1 LCTTQLKYRPNCDK
15 VNAQTMLYERGRIV
29 LAELQISDFAIIDKL
44 SVSFNPGLTVI
55 TGETGA
61 GKSIL
66 VNAINLLLGSRGSAD
81 LIRSG
86 SQEATVT
93 ALFNLAGEDNSSKT
107 TEVLEKFGSP
117 EVLLKRTLSA
127 SGRNRVYINEQLAT
141 VGLLTELCRVLV
153 SISGQHEHQLFLEPE
168 AHLETIDR
176 FGGLEKQLE
185 AYGRTF
191 TGLNMLQSDLRRL
204 QRQARERK
212 EKEELRRFQ
221 LEEIENAR
229 IQRDEEIQLE
239 EEYNRLRHVENLR
252 QGGARAHEI
261 LYADSGAVLEGVSK
275 CEKILA
281 GLSSLDSS
289 LKPLAQT
296 LEDLRHQLED
306 VSFSLRDYNEKIQAD
321 PARLEWVEERLHT
334 LKRLMQKYG
343 ASTRAVLAYAGKLRE
358 DLEATQS
365 DQVEIEAKEKALE
378 EIRQKALEEALELS
392 KGRREA
398 ANLLGKAVEKN
409 AASLDMPDCRFEV
422 QFDLEDSLATS
433 KASRASGSGWEVIR
447 VGDYLLNEKGLDRVA
462 FFFSAN
468 PGEEVKPM
476 AKIASG
482 GELSRIVLALKELL
496 ASKSTQE
503 TLIFD
508 EVDSGIGGRT
518 AERVGQSLEAL
529 ARRHQVVCITHLPQI
544 ACYGDH
550 HYAVRKRVYK
560 GRTITSM
567 EELSGNSR
575 LEEIARMLGG
585 EKISAKTRA
594 HAKEMLAQAQ
604 KSAGSRSIRK

>member
-1 LCTTQLKYRPNCDK
+1 
-15 VNAQTMLYERGRIV
+15 V

-93 ALFNLAGEDNSSKT
+93 ALFNLAGEDESAKDA
-107 TEVLEKFGSP
+107 EILDKFGSL
-117 EVLLKRTLSA
+117 EVLLKRTLST
-127 SGRNRVYINEQLAT
+127 SDRNRVYINDQLTT
-141 VGLLTELCRVLV
+141 VGLLTEFCRGLV

-176 FGGLEKQLE
+176 FGGLEKQVQTY
-185 AYGRTF
+185 AQTF
-191 TGLNMLQSDLRRL
+191 VEMKKMQTELRQLRR
-204 QRQARERK
+204 QVQERK
-212 EKEELRRFQ
+212 DKEELRLFQ
-221 LEEIENAR
+221 LEEINKAR
-229 IQRDEEIQLE
+229 VKVDEEIQLDE
-239 EEYNRLRHVENLR
+239 ERERLRHAESLR
-252 QGGARAHEI
+252 EGAATVHEV
-261 LYADSGAVLEGVSK
+261 LYSDSGAVLEAVSK
-275 CEKILA
+275 CQRILA
-281 GLSSLDSS
+281 DLGRLDPT
-289 LKPLAQT
+289 LQPLART
-296 LEDLRHQLED
+296 LEDLRHQVED
-306 VSFSLRDYNEKIQAD
+306 VSLSLRDYTQKIQAD

-343 ASTRAVLAYAGKLRE
+343 DSTRGVLTQADKLRQE
-358 DLEATQS
+358 LEATES
-365 DQVEIEAKEKALE
+365 DEVEIGAKEKAVE
-378 EIRQKALEEALELS
+378 EIRQKALKEALALS
-392 KGRREA
+392 KSRRQTA
-398 ANLLGKAVEKN
+398 SRLGKAVEKTS
-409 AASLDMPDCRFEV
+409 ASLDMPNCRFQV
-422 QFDLEDSLATS
+422 QFDLGESSATNTI
-433 KASRASGSGWEVIR
+433 SRASGSTAESIR
-447 VGDYLLNEKGLDRVA
+447 VGEHLLNEKGLDRVA
-462 FFFSAN
+462 FLFSAN
-468 PGEEVKPM
+468 QGEEVRPM

-496 ASKSTQE
+496 ASKTAQE

-518 AERVGQSLEAL
+518 ADRVGLTLKAL
-529 ARRHQVVCITHLPQI
+529 AHRHQVVCITHLPQI

-550 HYAVRKRVYK
+550 HYVVRKSAYQ

-567 EELSGNSR
+567 EELSGQDR

-594 HAKEMLAQAQ
+594 HAKEMLDKAQ
-604 KSAGSRSIRK
+604 KAADSGK

>member
-1 LCTTQLKYRPNCDK
+1 
-15 VNAQTMLYERGRIV
+15 M

-93 ALFNLAGEDNSSKT
+93 ALFNLAGKDDSTKNAEILD
-107 TEVLEKFGSP
+107 KFGSL
-117 EVLLKRTLSA
+117 EVLLKRTLST
-127 SGRNRVYINEQLAT
+127 SGRNRVYINDQLTT
-141 VGLLTELCRVLV
+141 VGLLTEFCRGLV

-176 FGGLEKQLE
+176 FGGLEKQVQTY
-185 AYGRTF
+185 AQTF
-191 TGLNMLQSDLRRL
+191 AELKKLQTELRQLRR
-204 QRQARERK
+204 QVQERK
-212 EKEELRRFQ
+212 EKEELRFFQ
-221 LEEIENAR
+221 LEEINKAR
-229 IQRDEEIQLE
+229 VKVDEELQLDE
-239 EEYNRLRHVENLR
+239 ERERLRHVESLR
-252 QGGARAHEI
+252 EGASMVHEV
-261 LYADSGAVLEGVSK
+261 LYSDSGAVLEAVSK
-275 CEKILA
+275 CQKILA
-281 GLSSLDSS
+281 DLGGLDPT
-289 LKPLAQT
+289 LKPLAQI

-306 VSFSLRDYNEKIQAD
+306 VSFSLRDYSQKIQAD

-343 ASTRAVLAYAGKLRE
+343 DSTRAVLTHADKLRQE
-358 DLEATQS
+358 LEATEI
-365 DQVEIEAKEKALE
+365 DEVEIGAKEKALE
-378 EIRQKALEEALELS
+378 EIQQKALKEALELS
-392 KGRREA
+392 ESRRQTA
-398 ANLLGKAVEKN
+398 SRLGKAVEKTS
-409 AASLDMPDCRFEV
+409 ASLDMPNCRFEV
-422 QFDLEDSLATS
+422 QFDLEESSATNT
-433 KASRASGSGWEVIR
+433 ASRASGSGAEAIR
-447 VGDYLLNEKGLDRVA
+447 VGEYLLNEKGLDRVA
-462 FFFSAN
+462 FLFSAN
-468 PGEEVKPM
+468 PGEEVRPM

-496 ASKSTQE
+496 ASKTAQE

-518 AERVGQSLEAL
+518 ADKVGRSLKAL
-529 ARRHQVVCITHLPQI
+529 AHRHQVVCITHLPQI

-550 HYAVRKRVYK
+550 HYVVRKSTYK
-560 GRTITSM
+560 GRTITAM
-567 EELSGNSR
+567 EELSGQDR

-594 HAKEMLAQAQ
+594 HAKEMLSRAQRAT
-604 KSAGSRSIRK
+604 GS